1 MRRLYEPYSSVVHF
15 VFPPTMAEQADDLYF
30 QQFLNEKP
38 TVTELLEHVRV
49 DTKWYTF
56 GVLLN
61 LDTLKLDDISLM
73 NEATDFKVLKMFELW
88 LTTNPNATRREIIET
103 LQKEAISESAVAE
116 EYMKVL
122 WKTIRESE

>member
-56 GVLLN
+56 GVLLK
-61 LDTLKLDDISLM
+61 LDTLKLDDIRLI

-103 LQKEAISESAVAE
+103 L
-116 EYMKVL
+116 
-122 WKTIRESE
+122 